1 VHISLSSTG
10 IAFGIAAMVTG
21 VMSLVVIFMP
31 TTNLFVLPNYGA
43 SDQSLQLHG
52 KLDVFLYDENGI
64 LKDERHF
71 DNLIVDV
78 GFEGVAYRI
87 APHDGAITPASPWNY
102 IAIGTGTTAPTAS
115 DTTLASELDRK
126 NDAQAEYTTTPGK
139 QLELQVSFGPGEGT
153 GNIAESG
160 LFNNGGG
167 GDMLA
172 RQTFTPIAKG
182 ASDTLNVTWTITL
195 S

>member
-1 VHISLSSTG
+1 MLVGML
-10 IAFGIAAMVTG
+10 
-21 VMSLVVIFMP
+21 SLVVMFMP
-31 TTNLFVLPNYGA
+31 ATNHFVLPNYGA
-43 SDQSLQLHG
+43 NDQSLELHG
-52 KLDVFLYDENGI
+52 KLDVFLYDENGK

-87 APHDGAITPASPWNY
+87 APHDGAVTSASPWNF
-102 IAIGTGTTAPTAS
+102 IAIGTGTTTPTAS
-115 DTTLASELDRK
+115 DTALVSERDRK
-126 NDAQAEYTTTPGK
+126 NDVQAEYTTTPGK
-139 QLELQVSFGPGEGT
+139 QLKLQVSFGPGEGT

-160 LFNNGGG
+160 LFNNGGA